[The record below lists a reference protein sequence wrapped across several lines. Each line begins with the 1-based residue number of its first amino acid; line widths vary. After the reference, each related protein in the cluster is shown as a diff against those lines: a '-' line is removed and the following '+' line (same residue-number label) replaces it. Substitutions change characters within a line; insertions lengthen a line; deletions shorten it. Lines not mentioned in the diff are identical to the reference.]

1 MKHLKLALF
10 FLILIF
16 QQVIILCAAPSGFTE
31 LTTTEEVSLAS
42 LSSSVSN
49 KYYFEKP
56 AAGGD
61 QILHI
66 TSKTNMPAYPGYLYA
81 SFTDT
86 ISEGNR
92 IFSSQNR
99 DTNELYIDLS
109 KHESDEDQSSSF
121 KGVRILLSVPNV
133 ASNTITLKAELIQKI
148 VLESSTSTENNK
160 KAKINI
166 PEFTQVTYKVPN
178 PITFGKVLIYGL
190 GESCNVFS
198 MALSYGSGQTIEVN
212 PIFENGYGSIIK
224 LGTGGIA
231 AGTEI
236 TIAFSHKTGFTKS
249 IVEVGFEVVDQ
260 VKNHIRKVNIL
271 EHVYGATEESENC
284 YEITEDVPI
293 TRNPVLLINAF
304 SQAVSFWVKKK
315 SDDTK
320 QYSQDG
326 LHNSFIRLLDSFNN
340 TNYFCIKKYTPKYEE
355 TEQLGKSS
363 YDFQL
368 YYEDDLPN
376 IQMFIMPLIN
386 GKIYTHSLNR
396 DSIMV
401 YRHNFYSGGSIYSA
415 NLLKIR
421 GNPVLYG
428 YPCNNYPNCPVTT
441 STTGLESIQKINQ
454 YFINKRSGAL
464 GNTARNTNG
473 EPVSD
478 LKEQYMSVVKCETVN
493 TDPNDGECKFTIEI
507 NNEGDEIQ
515 LLPERVFTT
524 SILTGSQKFYVRISN
539 FETVNKLNITLTIL
553 TGNAYMKVYSDS
565 DRAASKE
572 ITAYNHHK
580 VFRREVFEFI
590 NETDNPVA
598 GNYYGV
604 ITCTEPSFIELSY
617 KTSFHFKGYIMTNPG
632 EVNIE
637 YINKKGS
644 QFPYEIL
651 NPYIY
656 IPLNT
661 AANLAKNKDYMFKIR
676 STECTMFYNYNYNNM
691 PNTKSVNMQFD
702 KTQPYTYLTS
712 FAFMTTVDN
721 YNFNSAPESTD
732 CAMLV
737 YSGEIDSS
745 ERPLLI
751 VSDVPLPTD
760 FEKTY
765 FIYPYIYN
773 TEFQGIMID
782 IKYPDNYEGSLS
794 YDIGLTV
801 KITNDVHS
809 VQTITSSTSIYIS
822 KDNAALNCG
831 NNIQCS
837 LTIAIEKKEQL
848 TKAHQITVNVYSP
861 KPSVPEIIERTTT
874 SGEFNIQK
882 DGYKL
887 IQVSIGLFEG
897 IEFQFDF
904 MTLTGAVSAKLLSK
918 ESFNKIN
925 NFNNFESLQG
935 VSIPY
940 DATEKKLKLN
950 SQSEICAEG
959 CTLLMK
965 ISLNSAVNNVNKVT
979 FTQREI
985 PYTLDL
991 SPSFTKKITIPY
1003 NIDGTN
1009 NIFSLSVTPK
1019 EYAFPGFIYAS
1030 FDENVSQDNRL
1041 FSSQEPGI
1049 NKLDIDLSKYPDKK
1063 QLYISIVAPK
1073 QVTTNSNTV
1082 YLKGSLASRVELSD
1096 TNPKAKFKLS
1106 QISEVYYKVPSETYS
1121 SILLYA
1127 LGGEWKYF
1135 EMKAT
1140 YETSSGTIR
1149 NLNVKPMFDNGYG
1162 VVVQLNKV
1170 GKDNEIKITVT
1181 PKLESDKERKIEVGF
1196 ELADQEIDHI
1206 RQVNIL
1212 EHVYGATAESE
1223 NCYTMTE
1230 NVNINKHP
1238 VLLIN
1243 AFSQA
1248 VSFVVRKKSAHS
1260 RIYSQDGL
1268 HNSFIRLLQSFDKDN
1283 HYFCIK
1289 KYTPKDR
1296 TTEELGDS
1304 SYDFQLYYEDDLP
1317 SNQMLIMPLINGHI
1331 YTHSLNRGSVMVY
1344 RNSNFASNS
1353 NSNTNKIYSANLL
1366 KIRGNPKLYGYT
1378 CNTYPNCPV
1387 TKTTSGLEA
1396 IGVMNQ
1402 YSINKRENA
1411 EGNTAI
1417 DTNGEGVSELRKQY
1431 LSVVICD
1438 TEDSDPNYGE
1448 CKYTIEINNEKDYI
1462 QLVPERVFA
1471 TSLLPGIN
1479 YFSVRVSNYQDIKKM
1494 NISLTVLTG
1503 NAYMNIFEDFEER
1516 IKITDYKYHKVFR
1529 KEVFEFS
1536 GSNMREIYWGEI
1548 NCTEPAFIEL
1558 SYKTSFHFKGY
1569 IMTNPGEV
1577 NIEYIN
1583 KKGSQF
1589 PYEILNPYIYIPLN
1603 ENLAKNKDYM
1613 FKIRSTECT
1622 MFYNYNYN
1630 NMPNT
1635 KSVNMQFDK
1644 TQPYTYL
1651 TSFAFMTTVDNYT
1664 YNTRDDSTDCAMLV
1678 YSGEIDSPERPL
1690 LILSDFPL
1698 PSDFDN
1704 TYYVYPY
1711 IQKGFKGLKVEIKFT
1726 DSNLVSPSYI
1736 VKLRVNG
1743 QSVVDDKTITKNELI
1758 TIESNNA
1765 KMNCGTNL
1773 QCALNIIVN
1782 KNSESDKTYNLTI
1795 NVLTGESTIPIPE
1808 VITPTENEV
1817 VKIII
1822 PKGEK
1827 KMTTISVGKDEE
1839 LEFKF
1844 DFSSGRGNILAVL
1857 LTKEEARDVNNLN
1870 FDENSSNLLGYDAS
1884 GRILRLTKQDTE
1896 KCDAG
1901 CELVILMSVS
1911 DTEDEF
1917 TEVSISKTS
1926 ISSENKE
1933 GQKEDDGNKVD
1944 AWLTAVLV
1952 VVCVVAVAG
1961 ALILVYFLVLR
1972 KKKLTNM
1979 SSPPIEESEKEIK
1992 NNIDMVSKDKEKVI
2006 NFNQ

>member
-1 MKHLKLALF
+1 MKHLKYALF
-10 FLILIF
+10 FFLFIL
-16 QQVIILCAAPSGFTE
+16 QQAIVLGQETE
-31 LTTTEEVSLAS
+31 LF
-42 LSSSVSN
+42 SSNADTMDISSTNVKKYSYTYTDSDISTN
-49 KYYFEKP
+49 K
-56 AAGGD
+56 
-61 QILHI
+61 ILHI
-66 TSKTNMPAYPGYLYA
+66 TSTPSDLSYPGFIYA
-81 SFTDT
+81 SFEANPDEET
-86 ISEGNR
+86 R
-92 IFSSQNR
+92 MFSSQEYG
-99 DTNELYIDLS
+99 TNEIHIDLS
-109 KHESDEDQSSSF
+109 KYAGKTKLYILVKAIGTKPSTN
-121 KGVRILLSVPNV
+121 INITTLLSQNIELN
-133 ASNTITLKAELIQKI
+133 SNR
-148 VLESSTSTENNK
+148 K
-160 KAKINI
+160 KAKFILSHNPPI
-166 PEFTQVTYKVPN
+166 QYTVPSTL
-178 PITFGKVLIYGL
+178 TFKKILLYVL
-190 GESCNVFS
+190 GESSKFFK
-198 MALSYGSGQTIEVN
+198 MEIHIGSNILNAEQ
-212 PIFENGYGSIIK
+212 IFENGYGALVDLDSYS
-224 LGTGGIA
+224 GQ
-231 AGTEI
+231 
-236 TIAFSHKTGFTKS
+236 TINVVINSETSKETK
-249 IVEVGFEVVDQ
+249 VEVGFEMIEQETAYKREVS
-260 VKNHIRKVNIL
+260 IL
-271 EHVYGATEESENC
+271 EHVYGATSSKKNC
-284 YEITEDVPI
+284 YTMKENIDISKRPI
-293 TRNPVLLINAF
+293 LLINAF
-304 SQAVSFWVKKK
+304 SQAVSFRVFLNNG
-315 SDDTK
+315 TK
-320 QYSQDG
+320 LYSQDG
-326 LHNSFIRLLDSFNN
+326 LHNSYIRLLQSFNKDN
-340 TNYFCIKKYTPKYEE
+340 HYFCIHRYIPKDTNESS
-355 TEQLGKSS
+355 LNGLFGKAS

-368 YYEDDLPN
+368 YYEDELQSN
-376 IQMFIMPLIN
+376 QMRIFPLIN
-386 GKIYTHSLNR
+386 GKIYSHSLNR
-396 DSIMV
+396 SKIMV
-401 YRHNFYSGGSIYSA
+401 YRHNSYPADESGDKIYSA

-421 GNPVLYG
+421 GNPKLYG
-428 YPCNNYPNCPVTT
+428 FICNTYPNCVVA
-441 STTGLESIQKINQ
+441 SNSDLEEVEKINQ
-454 YFINKRSGAL
+454 YFVNKRKDAI
-464 GNTARNTNG
+464 GNTARNANG
-473 EPVSD
+473 EPVSEER
-478 LKEQYMSVVKCETVN
+478 KQYMSVVICDTEES
-493 TDPNDGECKFTIEI
+493 DPNYGECKYTIEI
-507 NNEGDEIQ
+507 NNEVDEIQ
-515 LLPERVFTT
+515 LLPEKVFST
-524 SILTGSQKFYVRISN
+524 SLLTGTNKFYVRISN
-539 FETVNKLNITLTIL
+539 YDVINKLNITLTVL
-553 TGNAYMKVYSDS
+553 SGNAIMKIYSDS
-565 DRAASKE
+565 SRTTE
-572 ITAYNHHK
+572 ITPYNHHK
-580 VFRREVFEFI
+580 VFRREVFEFV
-590 NETDNPVA
+590 ETIS
-598 GNYYGV
+598 GSISENYYGV
-604 ITCTEPSFIELSY
+604 IICSEPSFVELSY
-617 KTSFHFKGYIMTNPG
+617 LTSFHFKGYIMTNPG

-637 YINKKGS
+637 YINKRGS

-661 AANLAKNKDYMFKIR
+661 TDNLAKNKDYMFKIR

-801 KITNDVHS
+801 KTTNDVRS

-822 KDNAALNCG
+822 KNNAALNCAS
-831 NNIQCS
+831 NMQCA
-837 LTIAIEKKEQL
+837 LTISIVKKEQL
-848 TKAHQITVNVYSP
+848 AKTHQITVNVYSP
-861 KPSVPEIIERTTT
+861 KPAVPEIIERTTT

-887 IQVSIGLFEG
+887 IQVSIGLFDG

-904 MTLTGAVSAKLLSK
+904 RTLTGAVSAKLLSK

-925 NFNNFESLQG
+925 NFNNFESLEG

-965 ISLNSAVNNVNKVT
+965 ISLNSAVNDVNKVT

-1096 TNPKAKFKLS
+1096 TNSKAKFKLS

-1140 YETSSGTIR
+1140 YETSSGAIR

-1248 VSFVVRKKSAHS
+1248 VSFVVRKKSTHS

-1344 RNSNFASNS
+1344 RNINFASNS
-1353 NSNTNKIYSANLL
+1353 NTNTNKIYSANLL

-1536 GSNMREIYWGEI
+1536 GTNMREIYWGEI

-1736 VKLRVNG
+1736 VKLTVNG

-1844 DFSSGRGNILAVL
+1844 DFSSGRGNVLAVL
-1857 LTKEEARDVNNLN
+1857 LTKEEAMDVNNLN

-1992 NNIDMVSKDKEKVI
+1992 NNNDMVSKDKEKVI

>member
-1 MKHLKLALF
+1 
-10 FLILIF
+10 
-16 QQVIILCAAPSGFTE
+16 
-31 LTTTEEVSLAS
+31 
-42 LSSSVSN
+42 
-49 KYYFEKP
+49 
-56 AAGGD
+56 
-61 QILHI
+61 
-66 TSKTNMPAYPGYLYA
+66 
-81 SFTDT
+81 
-86 ISEGNR
+86 
-92 IFSSQNR
+92 
-99 DTNELYIDLS
+99 
-109 KHESDEDQSSSF
+109 
-121 KGVRILLSVPNV
+121 
-133 ASNTITLKAELIQKI
+133 
-148 VLESSTSTENNK
+148 
-160 KAKINI
+160 
-166 PEFTQVTYKVPN
+166 
-178 PITFGKVLIYGL
+178 
-190 GESCNVFS
+190 
-198 MALSYGSGQTIEVN
+198 
-212 PIFENGYGSIIK
+212 
-224 LGTGGIA
+224 
-231 AGTEI
+231 
-236 TIAFSHKTGFTKS
+236 
-249 IVEVGFEVVDQ
+249 
-260 VKNHIRKVNIL
+260 
-271 EHVYGATEESENC
+271 
-284 YEITEDVPI
+284 
-293 TRNPVLLINAF
+293 
-304 SQAVSFWVKKK
+304 
-315 SDDTK
+315 
-320 QYSQDG
+320 
-326 LHNSFIRLLDSFNN
+326 
-340 TNYFCIKKYTPKYEE
+340 
-355 TEQLGKSS
+355 
-363 YDFQL
+363 
-368 YYEDDLPN
+368 
-376 IQMFIMPLIN
+376 
-386 GKIYTHSLNR
+386 
-396 DSIMV
+396 
-401 YRHNFYSGGSIYSA
+401 
-415 NLLKIR
+415 
-421 GNPVLYG
+421 
-428 YPCNNYPNCPVTT
+428 
-441 STTGLESIQKINQ
+441 
-454 YFINKRSGAL
+454 
-464 GNTARNTNG
+464 
-473 EPVSD
+473 
-478 LKEQYMSVVKCETVN
+478 
-493 TDPNDGECKFTIEI
+493 
-507 NNEGDEIQ
+507 
-515 LLPERVFTT
+515 
-524 SILTGSQKFYVRISN
+524 
-539 FETVNKLNITLTIL
+539 
-553 TGNAYMKVYSDS
+553 
-565 DRAASKE
+565 
-572 ITAYNHHK
+572 
-580 VFRREVFEFI
+580 
-590 NETDNPVA
+590 
-598 GNYYGV
+598 
-604 ITCTEPSFIELSY
+604 
-617 KTSFHFKGYIMTNPG
+617 
-632 EVNIE
+632 
-637 YINKKGS
+637 
-644 QFPYEIL
+644 
-651 NPYIY
+651 
-656 IPLNT
+656 
-661 AANLAKNKDYMFKIR
+661 
-676 STECTMFYNYNYNNM
+676 
-691 PNTKSVNMQFD
+691 
-702 KTQPYTYLTS
+702 
-712 FAFMTTVDN
+712 
-721 YNFNSAPESTD
+721 
-732 CAMLV
+732 
-737 YSGEIDSS
+737 
-745 ERPLLI
+745 
-751 VSDVPLPTD
+751 
-760 FEKTY
+760 
-765 FIYPYIYN
+765 
-773 TEFQGIMID
+773 
-782 IKYPDNYEGSLS
+782 
-794 YDIGLTV
+794 
-801 KITNDVHS
+801 
-809 VQTITSSTSIYIS
+809 
-822 KDNAALNCG
+822 
-831 NNIQCS
+831 
-837 LTIAIEKKEQL
+837 
-848 TKAHQITVNVYSP
+848 
-861 KPSVPEIIERTTT
+861 
-874 SGEFNIQK
+874 
-882 DGYKL
+882 
-887 IQVSIGLFEG
+887 
-897 IEFQFDF
+897 
-904 MTLTGAVSAKLLSK
+904 
-918 ESFNKIN
+918 
-925 NFNNFESLQG
+925 
-935 VSIPY
+935 
-940 DATEKKLKLN
+940 
-950 SQSEICAEG
+950 
-959 CTLLMK
+959 
-965 ISLNSAVNNVNKVT
+965 
-979 FTQREI
+979 
-985 PYTLDL
+985 
-991 SPSFTKKITIPY
+991 
-1003 NIDGTN
+1003 
-1009 NIFSLSVTPK
+1009 
-1019 EYAFPGFIYAS
+1019 
-1030 FDENVSQDNRL
+1030 
-1041 FSSQEPGI
+1041 
-1049 NKLDIDLSKYPDKK
+1049 
-1063 QLYISIVAPK
+1063 
-1073 QVTTNSNTV
+1073 
-1082 YLKGSLASRVELSD
+1082 
-1096 TNPKAKFKLS
+1096 
-1106 QISEVYYKVPSETYS
+1106 
-1121 SILLYA
+1121 
-1127 LGGEWKYF
+1127 
-1135 EMKAT
+1135 
-1140 YETSSGTIR
+1140 
-1149 NLNVKPMFDNGYG
+1149 
-1162 VVVQLNKV
+1162 
-1170 GKDNEIKITVT
+1170 
-1181 PKLESDKERKIEVGF
+1181 
-1196 ELADQEIDHI
+1196 
-1206 RQVNIL
+1206 
-1212 EHVYGATAESE
+1212 
-1223 NCYTMTE
+1223 MTE

-1248 VSFVVRKKSAHS
+1248 VSFVVRKKSGHS

-1536 GSNMREIYWGEI
+1536 GTNMREIYWGEI

-1603 ENLAKNKDYM
+1603 TPANLAKNKDYM

-1726 DSNLVSPSYI
+1726 DSNVVSPSYI
-1736 VKLRVNG
+1736 VKLTVNG

-1844 DFSSGRGNILAVL
+1844 DFSSGRGNVLAVL
-1857 LTKEEARDVNNLN
+1857 LTKEEAMDVNNLN

-1992 NNIDMVSKDKEKVI
+1992 NNRDMVSKDKEKVI